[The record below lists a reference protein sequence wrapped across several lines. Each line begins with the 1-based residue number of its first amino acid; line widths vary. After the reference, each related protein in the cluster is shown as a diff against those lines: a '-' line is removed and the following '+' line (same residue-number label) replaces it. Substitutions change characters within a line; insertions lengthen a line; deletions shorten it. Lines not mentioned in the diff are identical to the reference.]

1 MSMDRTVEQQQIR
14 SNILEI
20 FRDNDRAAWE
30 RYCIAK
36 LFRRHAASVAMEVAF
51 EKHMKELVEAVEA
64 EQDAEE
70 LQRLAQIT
78 YFLALINAGIPSR
91 DATLMSCGLT
101 YNPYMAAYGF

>member
-1 MSMDRTVEQQQIR
+1 MSAVQQQIIDE
-14 SNILEI
+14 ILET

-30 RYCIAK
+30 KYCNAK

-51 EKHMKELVEAVEA
+51 EKHMKDLVEAVEA
-64 EQDAEE
+64 ERDAEE

-78 YFLALINAGIPSR
+78 YFIALISAGIPAQ

-101 YNPYMAAYGF
+101 YNPYMAAYRF